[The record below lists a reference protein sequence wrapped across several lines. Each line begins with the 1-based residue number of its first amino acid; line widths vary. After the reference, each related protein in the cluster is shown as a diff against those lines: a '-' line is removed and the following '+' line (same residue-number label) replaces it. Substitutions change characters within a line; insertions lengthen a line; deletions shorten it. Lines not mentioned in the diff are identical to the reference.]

1 VKLFLR
7 DDIAKAWQ
15 GKDAFEQALQQA
27 GEIFRDKEGR
37 RTLRCEIAEKSY
49 FLKVHRGVGWVEICK
64 NLLQGRLPI
73 LGARNEVEAI
83 RAFEKIGLKTL
94 TIAASGERGINPALQ
109 QSFLLT
115 DELTQIISLEDYCR
129 EWLKNPPPTALKY
142 ALIKRVAEIAA
153 CMHKAGINHRDFYL
167 CHFLLD
173 ISSPITA
180 QTIAMANIYVID
192 LHRAQIRQV
201 VPMRWLIKDLG
212 GLYYSALN
220 IGLTRRD
227 ILRFVKIH
235 SNALTG
241 SGLKK
246 QITENSQ
253 FWQAVVER
261 AGQIYRRDFGREPA
275 SSAWDV
281 RRLFARGL
289 QK

>member
-15 GKDAFEQALQQA
+15 GNDAFDRALQQT

-49 FLKVHRGVGWVEICK
+49 FLKVHRGVGWVEIFK

-73 LGARNEVEAI
+73 LGARNEIEAI

-94 TIAASGERGINPALQ
+94 TIAACGDRGINPAQQ

-115 DELTQIISLEDYCR
+115 DELTQIVSLEDYCR
-129 EWLKNPPPTALKY
+129 EWLNNPPPAALKY

-153 CMHKAGINHRDFYL
+153 RMHKAGINHRDFYL

-173 ISSPITA
+173 VSSPINA
-180 QTIAMANIYVID
+180 QSIAMQNIYVID
-192 LHRAQIRQV
+192 LHRAQIRVEVPLRWQV
-201 VPMRWLIKDLG
+201 KDLG

-220 IGLTRRD
+220 IGLSGRD
-227 ILRFVKIH
+227 VLRFVREYSRIFYAGSPQVLRNSLRAKIELWR
-235 SNALTG
+235 SVA
-241 SGLKK
+241 S
-246 QITENSQ
+246 
-253 FWQAVVER
+253 R
-261 AGQIYRRDFGREPA
+261 AAQIYRRDYHYEPDSRA
-275 SSAWDV
+275 WSVSAG
-281 RRLFARGL
+281 FF
-289 QK
+289 K